1 MQPSRFDFDVI
12 SGPVPPRTPPKP
24 APSAPQ
30 ATTASATAGTP
41 KQETGK

>member
-12 SGPVPPRTPPKP
+12 SGPVPPRIPPKP
-24 APSAPQ
+24 ASSAPLETADG
-30 ATTASATAGTP
+30 ATPATP

>member
-12 SGPVPPRTPPKP
+12 SGPVPPRIPPKP
-24 APSAPQ
+24 TSSAPQSVTHGAPSA
-30 ATTASATAGTP
+30 TP